1 MSGPYTPAY
10 CDDCDQYKSVH
21 EFCNGNGVCRDCC
34 SECTEGEACE

>member
-10 CDDCDQYKSVH
+10 CDTCEQYTEKFCDMY
-21 EFCNGNGVCRDCC
+21 GVCQECC